1 MDRDLLNMFSGLYWI
16 ENIEKKK
23 RKTSFNFD
31 SLINKT
37 NIPNNYICGLNGL
50 GNIKAILKR

>member
-1 MDRDLLNMFSGLYWI
+1 MGRDILNMFSGLYWI

-37 NIPNNYICGLNGL
+37 NIQNNYICDLNGL
-50 GNIKAILKR
+50 DNIKAI